1 MKRYTKNYK
10 TLHVNKFLS
19 QKELNAKEYAKK
31 EGINPSTFRGWVSD
45 ATSPSIRSHKPKKV
59 TTKATTK
66 ISSSSNTT
74 KPAFA
79 ENKNKYEYI
88 IIGYG
93 VLITLVLLV
102 ATVCYIVK

>member
-1 MKRYTKNYK
+1 MKRYSKNYK
-10 TLHVNKFLS
+10 TLHVNKFLN

-66 ISSSSNTT
+66 ISSSTT

-79 ENKNKYEYI
+79 ENTNKYEYI

-93 VLITLVLLV
+93 VLVTLVLLI
-102 ATVCYIVK
+102 AAVCYIIK